1 MQRNWQ
7 SVPKEEKFSSE
18 SEHLGLISACT
29 RQPLDHPGPRLRRR
43 AYPRSHG
50 ATAHEKYVALLDG
63 GLSPLARGNRAC
75 AHGVQA
81 HQGPIPAR
89 TGQPPAPA
97 WPRITP
103 WAYPRSHGAT
113 GQQVGPCVAVV
124 GLSPL
129 ARGNQHQRN
138 PERGIRGPIPAR
150 TGQPANLG
158 FAANAPRAYPRSHGA
173 TRPSQLT
180 ITSAG
185 GLSPLA
191 RGNRWVSKSKL
202 PAMGPIPARTGQPW
216 WFWLV
221 CWVWGAYPRS
231 HGATLRA
238 KRQTA

>member
-89 TGQPPAPA
+89 TGQPSAPPAA
-97 WPRITP
+97 RSLAG
-103 WAYPRSHGAT
+103 AYPRSHGAT
-113 GQQVGPCVAVV
+113 CADKDLPIPPY

-129 ARGNQHQRN
+129 ARGNRALLHTGRLLS
-138 PERGIRGPIPAR
+138 GPIPAR
-150 TGQPANLG
+150 TGQPRARWPSPSE
-158 FAANAPRAYPRSHGA
+158 FRAYPRSHGA
-173 TRPSQLT
+173 TRSWSSTPGNH
-180 ITSAG
+180 G

-191 RGNRWVSKSKL
+191 RGNL
-202 PAMGPIPARTGQPW
+202 
-216 WFWLV
+216 
-221 CWVWGAYPRS
+221 CPRP
-231 HGATLRA
+231 
-238 KRQTA
+238 